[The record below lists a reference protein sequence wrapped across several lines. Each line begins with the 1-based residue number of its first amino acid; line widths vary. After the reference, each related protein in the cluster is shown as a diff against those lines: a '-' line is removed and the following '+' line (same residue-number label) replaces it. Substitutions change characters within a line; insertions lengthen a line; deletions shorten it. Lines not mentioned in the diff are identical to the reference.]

1 MKSSSPRARTRGHK
15 QRKKEPPMP
24 QIDILE
30 VLRTSFTLVL
40 LLICSVISLTFA
52 VERWWYYRS
61 IRLNADGFLDALRS
75 LIEGNKPNDALKL
88 CEASPGPVSVLA
100 RVAISNRARAKSEVT
115 ALLSAAQIE
124 ERIKLERFLG
134 ILGTLG
140 NTAPFIGLFGTVVGI
155 IKAFHDLALSGS
167 GGPSVVAAGISEA
180 LVATA
185 AGLAVAIP
193 SVIFYNYFSKKVKDM
208 SATMEATSTRLL
220 VYLGLA

>member
-1 MKSSSPRARTRGHK
+1 
-15 QRKKEPPMP
+15 MP